1 MNFLCDK
8 CKQKYHVA
16 DEKLAGRA
24 VTRFRCKKC
33 EHIIELRAPATASTP
48 ASAQSTPPASA
59 STPPGATV
67 TRAATG
73 AMPVARTT
81 ARPRPATTTGPAY
94 GAVPARQATM
104 PPTSAA
110 RPAGPGSPDHGWY
123 AGIRDVPVGPLSRR
137 DLAARVAAGDV
148 TADTLVWREGIDDWR
163 PLSAVAELADIART
177 APSEARHARSS
188 AAHTPSRPTPRA
200 SIDDDDEEATRV
212 SGLDP
217 SLAGLVART
226 IRPVEAARTADKP
239 VEKAPEKPAEKPR
252 AGAALSPLALS
263 ATRSSP
269 GTPDRPAESAEKPTS
284 GSAPQSGPVP
294 TAAERHDSGETLV
307 SGALEKAPATP
318 APSMDELSAS
328 LPRELLATP
337 APPPPAEA
345 TASTPISAPA
355 PEPSLPPATP
365 STAAP
370 VPSAAPVAAPAASSA
385 APLPARPAA
394 APAKPA
400 APGGLPASAWA
411 LLAGVLVLG
420 IGGGLYLGQRHQPS
434 DVDAQAEPRA
444 LQTLQG
450 VDPRAGRA
458 AEIAQHL
465 RDSGIVTACWQ
476 ESVRQNPALQP
487 TTVTVD
493 MGVDAQGHFQRVTV
507 NQSPDPRFEACL
519 RARLATVPPVRAG
532 EAAEARTA
540 VQLTVTR

>member
-73 AMPVARTT
+73 AMPVARSA

-148 TADTLVWREGIDDWR
+148 TTDTLVWREGIDDWR

-226 IRPVEAARTADKP
+226 IRPVDPARSVEKP
-239 VEKAPEKPAEKPR
+239 VEKSQEKPAEKPR

-269 GTPDRPAESAEKPTS
+269 ATPDRPADTARKAATE
-284 GSAPQSGPVP
+284 GAPQSGPVP
-294 TAAERHDSGETLV
+294 TTSERHDSGETLV
-307 SGALEKAPATP
+307 SGALEKAPAAQ

-328 LPRELLATP
+328 LPREMLVTP
-337 APPPPAEA
+337 APPPPAETPA
-345 TASTPISAPA
+345 TSPISAPA
-355 PEPSLPPATP
+355 PEPSLAP
-365 STAAP
+365 AAP
-370 VPSAAPVAAPAASSA
+370 SATAPAPSAAPPAPSA
-385 APLPARPAA
+385 APLPARPAP

-420 IGGGLYLGQRHQPS
+420 IGGGLYLGQRHQPAS
-434 DVDAQAEPRA
+434 VDAQAEPRA
-444 LQTLQG
+444 LQTQQA

-476 ESVRQNPALQP
+476 EAVRQNPALQP

-493 MGVDAQGHFQRVTV
+493 MGVDAQGNFQRVTV
-507 NQSPDPRFEACL
+507 NQSPDPRFESCL
-519 RARLATVPPVRAG
+519 RARLATVAPVRAG